1 VAIDD
6 AGGAGTTRGSAHEAI
21 REELERVRGHFHA
34 VVATLHEA
42 DWRAASLNPAW
53 TIAELLSHVTV
64 QLGSLPCLVEV
75 ARSGRGLPPLPRL
88 LVDRLNVGIT
98 RRGARDETLQ
108 TIHIHYDA
116 AHAAALVALELVR
129 DDEWQR
135 GHSFFGEYYT
145 IEALFRSHARHFA
158 EHLAQLRPADGPGQ
172 SHALSA

>member
-1 VAIDD
+1 MVIDD
-6 AGGAGTTRGSAHEAI
+6 AGSAGTTRGSAREAI

-34 VVATLHEA
+34 VVAALHEA
-42 DWRAASLNPAW
+42 DWWAASLNPAW
-53 TIAELLSHVTV
+53 TVAELLSHVTV

-75 ARSGRGLPPLPRL
+75 ARSGRGLPPLPRS

-98 RRGARDETLQ
+98 RRGARGETLQ